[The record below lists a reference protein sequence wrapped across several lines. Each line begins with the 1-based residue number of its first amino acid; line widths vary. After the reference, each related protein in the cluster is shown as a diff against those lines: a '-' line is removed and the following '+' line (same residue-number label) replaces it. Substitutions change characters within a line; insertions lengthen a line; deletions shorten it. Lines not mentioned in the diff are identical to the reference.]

1 MEELKKRILEDAR
14 IYDGSV
20 LKVDSFL
27 NHLIRM
33 DALDAGCNRRR
44 SSVSGL
50 LHIAIKIQI
59 VIVCAAYRR
68 YSDGGTFY
76 VQFVYNLGYQS
87 MNDSV
92 GTAGAVVHGYIH
104 QCMGSVKYYSH
115 G

>member
-1 MEELKKRILEDAR
+1 MPCGGM
-14 IYDGSV
+14 YDFGGTDGGQVAVSLV
-20 LKVDSFL
+20 RE